1 MKNDTKDLLTL
12 IVMIFSSL
20 VIIMTAGVI
29 TAKYQNKEVDC
40 QRILSFGT
48 SGWHPDIPR
57 DVISECIRQR
67 NENDRR
73 APTSSISRT

>member
-1 MKNDTKDLLTL
+1 MKNDTKNLLTL
-12 IVMIFSSL
+12 IVMVVSSL

-57 DVISECIRQR
+57 EVISECIRQR

-73 APTSSISRT
+73 TSISDNVRT